1 MILGYIL
8 SDEGGT
14 PIIYKEL
21 VKIFEGSGGTIFS
34 SLLSA
39 LSSALEELTRSR
51 LDYFQSAG
59 THVYIGYGNGLILSL
74 ISDTEDPQLKDL
86 VDYIMDR
93 INGLVSSSEDLTL
106 NEDLRNIVDEEIMK
120 VIYRSPP
127 SIRSVR
133 QLANALY
140 TLIDLEHG
148 DELKVRNLKVIKY
161 KPSFIDRLKKSVQK
175 ISLEKLV
182 ELYYAGDLEAVVN
195 FADSLFD
202 DPELGD
208 LAKILYSKAALTLN
222 SFDPRIKAPDL
233 GEVNAVISSI
243 KDELAKTF
251 LKAELMA
258 FFDLGSYNERRE
270 FFIRKRFDF
279 LQKLSQDGIVSD
291 VYAILIAPVPN
302 KQVLGFL
309 ERKFKEK
316 SEWLYIMCLEMD
328 YLLDVLVRRPKDITE
343 FLSLLGDIKAML
355 DNSLKRDLPS
365 KYSLS
370 HMYMFILIWG
380 LLTPNLKFEEGKDLL
395 YRVFDYVS
403 NNFDLLLEKAFRA
416 TNRHKGVNL
425 YFIFNLIYGLLLE
438 LEDVEAINR
447 IEKFYN
453 YIKDK
458 LEWLVGVKNANRIMV
473 DMYYVTLAGLIAAI
487 TRVAEYRRTFFKDLP
502 KLLVELSDDNM
513 MDFWEQNEYHFIHY
527 YIDLLEAI
535 GNTVLLSSYKEIK
548 RNILSQVA
556 YGIERAAKMMQH
568 SPMLYYF
575 KILLAVKF
583 YALSGVDENIK
594 RAKEIID
601 EIRTSTNDFIY
612 YIAKKIL
619 QKYVRDEGSE

>member
-21 VKIFEGSGGTIFS
+21 VKIFEGSGGTIFT

-39 LSSALEELTRSR
+39 ISSALEELTRSK

-59 THVYIGYGNGLILSL
+59 THVYISYGNGLILSL

-86 VDYIMDR
+86 VNYIMER
-93 INGLVSSSEDLTL
+93 INKLISSPDDLIL
-106 NEDLRNIVDEEIMK
+106 NEELRNIVDEEIMK
-120 VIYRSPP
+120 IIYRSPP
-127 SIRSVR
+127 SIRTVR
-133 QLANALY
+133 QLASALY
-140 TLIDLEHG
+140 SIIDIERG
-148 DELKVRNLKVIKY
+148 DELKVKNLKVEKY

-175 ISLEKLV
+175 ISLERLV
-182 ELYYAGDLEAVVN
+182 ELYFAGNLEDVVN
-195 FADSLFD
+195 LADSLFD
-202 DPELGD
+202 DPKFGD
-208 LAKILYSKAALTLN
+208 LAKILYAKAALTLN
-222 SFDPRIKAPDL
+222 SFDPKIKAPDL
-233 GEVNAVISSI
+233 NVVNTVISSI
-243 KDELAKTF
+243 KDELARTF

-258 FFDLGSYNERRE
+258 FFELGSYNERRE
-270 FFIRKRFDF
+270 FFIRRRFDF
-279 LQKLSQDGIVSD
+279 LQKLSQEGVISD

-302 KQVLGFL
+302 KQVLSFL
-309 ERKFKEK
+309 ERKFKDK

-328 YLLDVLVRRPKDITE
+328 YLLDILVRRPKNITE
-343 FLSLLGDIKAML
+343 FLSLLGDIKSML
-355 DNSLKRDLPS
+355 DDSLKKDLPS

-380 LLTPNLKFEEGKDLL
+380 LLSPNLKLEEGKDLL
-395 YRVFDYVS
+395 YKVFDYVS
-403 NNFDLLLEKAFRA
+403 SNFDLLLEKAYRA

-438 LEDVEAINR
+438 LEDVEAVNKID
-447 IEKFYN
+447 KFYS
-453 YIKDK
+453 YIKSK
-458 LEWLVGVKNANRIMV
+458 LEWLVAVKNANRIMI
-473 DMYYVTLAGLIAAI
+473 DMYYVTLAGLIAAV

-535 GNTVLLSSYKEIK
+535 GNTVLLSPYKEIK
-548 RNILSQVA
+548 RNILTQVA

-575 KILLAVKF
+575 KILLAIKF
-583 YALSGVDENIK
+583 YALSGIDENIE
-594 RAKEIID
+594 RAREILE
-601 EIRTSTNDFIY
+601 EIRTSTNEFIY
-612 YIAKKIL
+612 YIGEKIFH
-619 QKYVRDEGSE
+619 KYVKEKGSE